1 LLYDVYFYGM
11 NTREEMDDFIL
22 NGHLHYVPHVSIDCA
37 IFGYHEQQLKLLLL
51 KHKAIYGWCLP
62 GGYIKRTETLVQAA
76 NRIVMERTGIGNL
89 FLQQF
94 KAFGDPDRAK
104 TNSFDEEKL
113 FEATGVRFGKN
124 NWLIDQTISI
134 GFYAITDFVKSVP
147 EPDIMSDECAWF
159 AIDEVPHLEFDHD
172 EMVKEALHTM
182 RVHLY
187 HYPIGYNMLPEK
199 FTLSEIHAL
208 YETLLGKKLDISNF
222 PKKLIALG
230 LLKKLN
236 EKRSIGPH
244 RSPHLYMFDK
254 EKYDEAL
261 REGVVLS

>member
-1 LLYDVYFYGM
+1 MKTDDEVK
-11 NTREEMDDFIL
+11 DFIL
-22 NGHLHYVPHVSIDCA
+22 NGYREYVPHVSIDCA
-37 IFGYHEQQLKLLLL
+37 IFGYHEQQLKLLLIKL
-51 KHKAIYGWCLP
+51 KFIDGWCLP
-62 GGYIKRTETLVQAA
+62 GGYIKRTETLVEAA

-94 KAFGDPDRAK
+94 KTFGDPNRARI
-104 TNSFDEEKL
+104 NEFDEELWFKT
-113 FEATGVRFGKN
+113 TGVKVSSD

-134 GFYAITDFVKSVP
+134 GFYAITDFSKA
-147 EPDIMSDECAWF
+147 EPQPDMMSEECRWFDIDNL
-159 AIDEVPHLEFDHD
+159 PKLEFDHE

-182 RVHLY
+182 RVQLY

-199 FTLSEIHAL
+199 FTLTEIHAL

-230 LLKKLN
+230 LLKKLD
-236 EKRSIGPH
+236 EKLSIGPH

-254 EKYDEAL
+254 EEYDKAIK
-261 REGVVLS
+261 EGVVLS